1 MRDENKFN
9 VRYVE
14 VEMFVRHPGREVR
27 WSEVVLRKIKDRE
40 KVMNQIS

>member
-14 VEMFVRHPGREVR
+14 MEMFVRHPGRERFGSQR
-27 WSEVVLRKIKDRE
+27 WCSERLRIE
-40 KVMNQIS
+40 KKS